1 MAFAAADGDF
11 AELDRALARCLQEG
25 ASWIAPLRA
34 AARHFQRLHLI
45 AGAMAAGERVE
56 AAMKALRPPVFW
68 KQKDRFRAQ
77 ATTWPPA
84 AIAAVMGR
92 LLEAEARGKRGEAP
106 AEILTARALFAVAS
120 QASAAKRR
128 AGPRGSTGSH
138 PGSRRG

>member
-1 MAFAAADGDF
+1 MLVTDKQESRNPKREKSNSVG
-11 AELDRALARCLQEG
+11 LNTWLQSLRSLLASSVLMFVCCL
-25 ASWIAPLRA
+25 
-34 AARHFQRLHLI
+34 
-45 AGAMAAGERVE
+45 V
-56 AAMKALRPPVFW
+56 PPVFW

-77 ATTWPPA
+77 ATAWPPA
-84 AIAAVMGR
+84 AIAVVMGR

-138 PGSRRG
+138 PGSHPGSRRG